1 LQYSIAM
8 VRGMPT
14 ETNDS
19 NHNVRS
25 CSPISFKSAMEAV
38 CTLGNKNN
46 NQGKQRKNNP
56 VNEKSWFGEG
66 KERKKKSERE
76 NKRQRETL
84 KIQKNPDVPCFMQHA
99 FLF

>member
-1 LQYSIAM
+1 M
-8 VRGMPT
+8 K
-14 ETNDS
+14 
-19 NHNVRS
+19 H
-25 CSPISFKSAMEAV
+25 
-38 CTLGNKNN
+38 N

-56 VNEKSWFGEG
+56 VNEKSWFGKG

-84 KIQKNPDVPCFMQHA
+84 KIQKKTDVPCFMQHA